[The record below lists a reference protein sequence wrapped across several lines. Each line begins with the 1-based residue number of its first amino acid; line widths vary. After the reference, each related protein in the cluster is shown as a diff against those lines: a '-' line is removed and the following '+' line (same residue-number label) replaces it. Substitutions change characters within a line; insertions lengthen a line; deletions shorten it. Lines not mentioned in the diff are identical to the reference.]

1 MRGLLVIAMLTGG
14 LPIVTFVATLAL
26 SNGAP
31 LQSPFRGSLSGSG
44 MSAAVHVTPDIEPG
58 QPAQKA
64 LAGIPTSVLTRSDVP
79 PRVSHWQPPDSHR
92 LSRHRTD
99 AAWERLDREAA
110 GGNRDALLFR
120 TLMQSADFVRPV
132 RTITP

>member
-1 MRGLLVIAMLTGG
+1 MRGLVVIAMLTGG

-44 MSAAVHVTPDIEPG
+44 MSAA
-58 QPAQKA
+58 AQKA
-64 LAGIPTSVLTRSDVP
+64 LAGIPTLVLTRSDVP

>member
-1 MRGLLVIAMLTGG
+1 MRGLVVIAMLTGG

-31 LQSPFRGSLSGSG
+31 LQSPFRELSSGSG
-44 MSAAVHVTPDIEPG
+44 MLAAVHVTPDIEPG

-64 LAGIPTSVLTRSDVP
+64 LAGIPTPVSARSDVP
-79 PRVSHWQPPDSHR
+79 QRVSHWRPPDSYR
-92 LSRHRTD
+92 LARHRTD
-99 AAWERLDREAA
+99 AAWERLDRQAA

-120 TLMQSADFVRPV
+120 TLMQSADFTHPARA
-132 RTITP
+132 ITP